1 MWYKLTYTYFMGF
14 ILFRIILNLKNRKKT
29 AQIKSKMCLLPVMSY
44 DIKSDSLNY
53 GQCFS
58 VDVKS
63 ISDTQIT
70 VLHNDRIKKG
80 SIFSL
85 KTKKAINSDN
95 KCVKCLNYKNMP
107 ENLKLSSMVGK
118 VIWRNC
124 REAVIE
130 ILMMKEEDKT
140 YIQNIAKN
148 ISFANVKS

>member
-1 MWYKLTYTYFMGF
+1 MGF

-29 AQIKSKMCLLPVMSY
+29 AQVNSKMCLLPVMSY

-63 ISDTQIT
+63 ISDSQVT

-80 SIFSL
+80 TVFSL

-95 KCVKCLNYKNMP
+95 KCLKCLNYRNMP

-130 ILMMKEEDKT
+130 ILMMKDEDKE
-140 YIQNIAKN
+140 YIQSITKKH
-148 ISFANVKS
+148 IFC